1 MSDKPTIFSRPEC
14 IFNYCPHPDQ
24 CDSTCLSPSGLPP
37 ELIDLTPRC
46 AATGDPCP
54 SNDRVIVLESE
65 LTALRAANAEML
77 EVLGNVSRM
86 RMFPDDKIN
95 RMTLL
100 AAIEIALAALNR

>member
-1 MSDKPTIFSRPEC
+1 MSDPDDVPLADGSDIGVTPNMIEAAKED
-14 IFNYCPHPDQ
+14 CPWITEH
-24 CDSTCLSPSGLPP
+24 DSIMIYRTMARL
-37 ELIDLTPRC
+37 
-46 AATGDPCP
+46 DP
-54 SNDRVIVLESE
+54 E